1 MRIHLVLRA
10 FYVICVLTLAAAPS
24 RADSPTPLT
33 GDERG
38 ALQALV
44 QNQIEAFKRDDS
56 EAAFSFAGSRVHSI
70 FADAEE
76 FMRTVREG
84 YPPVY
89 RPRSVLFGQLVE
101 TDSGPIQVVYLG
113 GEDGHAYM
121 ALYTFER
128 QTDGSWLI
136 AGCLL
141 RKNPGTAI

>member
-1 MRIHLVLRA
+1 MRIRLVLRA
-10 FYVICVLTLAAAPS
+10 FYVICVLVFASGTSL
-24 RADSPTPLT
+24 ADSSALS
-33 GDERG
+33 GDERT

-44 QNQIEAFKRDDS
+44 QSQLDAFQRDDG
-56 EAAFSFAGSRVHSI
+56 EAAFGFAGSRVHEI
-70 FADAEE
+70 FSDADD

-89 RPRSVLFGQLVE
+89 RPRSVLFGQLVQ

-113 GEDGHAYM
+113 GQDGHAYV

-141 RKNPGTAI
+141 RKNSGTAI

>member
-1 MRIHLVLRA
+1 LSGGEK
-10 FYVICVLTLAAAPS
+10 T
-24 RADSPTPLT
+24 
-33 GDERG
+33 

-44 QNQIEAFKRDDS
+44 QKQLDAFQRDDG
-56 EAAFSFAGSRVHSI
+56 EAAFGFAGSRVHEI
-70 FADAEE
+70 FSDAED
-76 FMRTVREG
+76 FMKTVREG

-89 RPRSVLFGQLVE
+89 RPRSVLFGQLLE
-101 TDSGPIQVVYLG
+101 TDSGPIQIVFLG
-113 GEDGHAYM
+113 GQDGHAYV